1 MKYLLIL
8 AVLSFIACEDAD
20 EPFDCSE
27 CPAGI
32 TGYEIVAGETA
43 LDASV
48 TKQLRVDCPE
58 GKRMLGAGWSVLDS
72 TSAILDGISTYSE
85 PSYDGTHWLVN
96 ARKNSTFATDWKLRM
111 RCVCADVIS
120 E

>member
-1 MKYLLIL
+1 MKYVLIL
-8 AVLSFIACEDAD
+8 VVLLFIGCEDAD
-20 EPFDCSE
+20 EPLDCSA

-32 TGYEIVAGETA
+32 TGYEIVVGETA

-96 ARKNSTFATDWKLRM
+96 ARKNSTFAADWKLRM
-111 RCVCADVIS
+111 RCICANVI
-120 E
+120 EE